1 MSHRRVPDPSAST
14 PELTRAAPAPWITR
28 AAAACAVLL
37 GLLAAL
43 GPASPAAAVE
53 PLNVPSRITDQVGA
67 LSGSTAEVEAS
78 LDRLS
83 EDTAYDLFVVFV
95 DGFSG
100 REGEQWARETAAAS
114 GLGAED
120 VILAVAV
127 DDRRY
132 GMWVQSA
139 GEITEDEATRVR
151 VDLVEPRLAAGDWA
165 GAAVAAADG
174 LRDAALGTG
183 TAASGGGGGFGTV
196 LVIGLVVVLGI
207 LVVRSLVRRRS
218 AAGKAGAQ
226 PAGAAPQGLAALPT
240 PELNRRASQALVAI
254 DDALTTSAQELGFAQ
269 AQFGLEAT
277 RQFGAALEEARAR
290 VSEAFRWRQQLDDS
304 TPETEPQARQIMIA
318 IIETCQVAA
327 DSLDAHTDEFEKMRD
342 LQARAPQVLDDAEQ
356 RATEVAARV
365 EPARATVAQ
374 LATTYPAAALASV
387 TPNPDQASA
396 LLAGAHESVA
406 RGREA
411 LTADD
416 RGAAVGAA
424 RAAQDAV
431 AQAVTLLDAV
441 DRAGQDLARA
451 GTDLTA
457 AIASIS
463 ADFADAERLA
473 PREPAVQA
481 AVQAG
486 RAAASAAEAA
496 RTGGDPLAALRDV
509 RAAEARLDETLEPF
523 RERAE
528 HEARARAQL
537 DDQLGRLASHI
548 RAVHDYIETRRGAV
562 GPEARTRLSEA
573 ARLAQQ
579 AHRDAA
585 TDATGA
591 LSLAHRA
598 GELANEAQ
606 QLAQLDVQDWE
617 DQRRQRSGYGG
628 FGGGGSNVG
637 GMVLGGILLD
647 SLLRGG
653 GGGFGGGGFGGGGF
667 GGGGGGGGD
676 GGGFG
681 GGGRF

>member
-1 MSHRRVPDPSAST
+1 MSHRRPPAPSTST
-14 PELTRAAPAPWITR
+14 PGLTPAPRAPRFTRAAG
-28 AAAACAVLL
+28 ACLVALL

-53 PLNVPSRITDQVGA
+53 PFNLPGQITDQVGA
-67 LSGSTAEVEAS
+67 LDGSTGDVQAS

-83 EDTAYDLFVVFV
+83 DDTAYDLFVVYV

-100 REGEQWARETAAAS
+100 RDGEQWARETAVAS
-114 GLGAED
+114 GLGPED

-127 DDRRY
+127 DERRY
-132 GMWVQSA
+132 GMWVPSS
-139 GEITEDEATRVR
+139 GDITEDELTSVR
-151 VDLVEPRLAAGDWA
+151 VDLVEPRLAEDDWA
-165 GAAVAAADG
+165 GAAIAAADG

-183 TAASGGGGGFGTV
+183 TAASGGGGFGAL
-196 LVIGLVVVLGI
+196 LVVGLVVVLVI
-207 LVVRSLVRRRS
+207 FVVRSLVRRRN
-218 AAGKAGAQ
+218 AAGQAGAQ

-277 RQFGAALEEARAR
+277 RRFGTALEEARAR

-327 DSLDAHTDEFEKMRD
+327 ETLDAHTEEFEQMRD
-342 LQARAPQVLDDAEQ
+342 LQARAPEVLDDAEQ

-387 TPNPDQASA
+387 TPNPDQAAA

-406 RGREA
+406 RGRQA
-411 LTADD
+411 LAADD

-451 GTDLTA
+451 GADLTA
-457 AIASIS
+457 AVASIS
-463 ADFADAERLA
+463 ADFTDAERLA

-486 RAAASAAEAA
+486 RAAAAAAEAA
-496 RTGGDPLAALRDV
+496 RSGGDPLAALRGV

-528 HEARARAQL
+528 HDARARAQL
-537 DDQLGRLASHI
+537 DDLLGRLASHI

-585 TDATGA
+585 TDPAGA
-591 LSLAHRA
+591 LALAHRA
-598 GELANEAQ
+598 GDLAGEAQ
-606 QLAQLDVQDWE
+606 HLAQLDVQDWE

-653 GGGFGGGGFGGGGF
+653 GGGGFGGGGFGGGGF
-667 GGGGGGGGD
+667 GGGGGGD

>member
-1 MSHRRVPDPSAST
+1 MSHRRVPAPSAS
-14 PELTRAAPAPWITR
+14 PSGLTRAAPVSRFTR
-28 AAAACAVLL
+28 AAAVGAVLL
-37 GLLAAL
+37 ATLGLAL
-43 GPASPAAAVE
+43 PAAAVE
-53 PLNVPSRITDQVGA
+53 PLDVPGRVTDEAGVLGGG
-67 LSGSTAEVEAS
+67 LAEVEAG

-95 DGFSG
+95 DEFSG
-100 REGEQWARETAAAS
+100 RTGEQWARETAAQS

-127 DDRRY
+127 DERRY
-132 GMWVQSA
+132 GMWVQGA
-139 GEITEDEATRVR
+139 GEITEEEATRVR
-151 VDLVEPRLAAGDWA
+151 VELVEPRLAADDWA

-183 TAASGGGGGFGTV
+183 TAASGGPGLGTLLV
-196 LVIGLVVVLGI
+196 LGLLVVLGI
-207 LVVRSLVRRRS
+207 LVVRSLVRRRAAKPGAQ
-218 AAGKAGAQ
+218 AAGATGS
-226 PAGAAPQGLAALPT
+226 APEGLAALPT

-254 DDALTTSAQELGFAQ
+254 DDALTTSGQELGFAQ

-277 RQFGAALEEARAR
+277 RRFSEALDEARAR

-304 TPETEPQARQIMIA
+304 TPETEPQARQIMVA
-318 IIETCQVAA
+318 IIETCRVAA
-327 DSLDAHTDEFEKMRD
+327 ESLDAHTEEFEKMRD
-342 LQARAPQVLDDAEQ
+342 LQARAPQVLDEVEQ
-356 RATEVAARV
+356 RAGEIAVRV

-387 TPNPDQASA
+387 TPNPDQAAA
-396 LLAGAHESVA
+396 LLDGARESVA

-451 GTDLTA
+451 GADLSA
-457 AIASIS
+457 AIASIGS
-463 ADFADAERLA
+463 DFDDADRLA

-486 RAAASAAEAA
+486 RAAAAAAEVA
-496 RTGGDPLAALRDV
+496 RTDGDPLAALRDV
-509 RAAEARLDETLEPF
+509 RAAEARLDEALEPF

-537 DDQLGRLASHI
+537 DDLLGRLASHV

-591 LSLAHRA
+591 LALAHRA
-598 GELANEAQ
+598 GQLAGEAQ

-617 DQRRQRSGYGG
+617 DQRRRSSGYGG

-653 GGGFGGGGFGGGGF
+653 GGGFGGGGFGGGG
-667 GGGGGGGGD
+667 GGGFGGGD

>member
-1 MSHRRVPDPSAST
+1 MSHRRPPAPSTST
-14 PELTRAAPAPWITR
+14 PGLTPAPRAPRFTRAAG
-28 AAAACAVLL
+28 ACLVALL

-53 PLNVPSRITDQVGA
+53 PFNLPGQITDQVGA
-67 LSGSTAEVEAS
+67 LDGSTGDVQAS

-83 EDTAYDLFVVFV
+83 DDTAYDLFVVYV

-100 REGEQWARETAAAS
+100 RDGEQWARETAVAS
-114 GLGAED
+114 GLGPED

-127 DDRRY
+127 DERRY
-132 GMWVQSA
+132 GMWVPSS
-139 GEITEDEATRVR
+139 GDITEDELTSVR
-151 VDLVEPRLAAGDWA
+151 VDLVEPRLAEDDWA
-165 GAAVAAADG
+165 GAAIAAADG

-183 TAASGGGGGFGTV
+183 TAASGGGGFGTL
-196 LVIGLVVVLGI
+196 LVVGLVVVLVI
-207 LVVRSLVRRRS
+207 FVVRSLVRRRN
-218 AAGKAGAQ
+218 AAGQAGAQ

-277 RQFGAALEEARAR
+277 RRFGTALEEARAR

-327 DSLDAHTDEFEKMRD
+327 ETLDAHTEEFEQMRD
-342 LQARAPQVLDDAEQ
+342 LQARAPEVLDDAEQ

-387 TPNPDQASA
+387 TPNPDQAAA

-411 LTADD
+411 LAADD

-451 GTDLTA
+451 GADLTA
-457 AIASIS
+457 AVASIS
-463 ADFADAERLA
+463 ADFTDAERLA

-486 RAAASAAEAA
+486 RAAAAAAEAA
-496 RTGGDPLAALRDV
+496 RSGGDPLAALRDV

-528 HEARARAQL
+528 HDARARAQL
-537 DDQLGRLASHI
+537 DDLLGRLASHI

-585 TDATGA
+585 TDPAGA
-591 LSLAHRA
+591 LALAHRA
-598 GELANEAQ
+598 GDLAGEAQ
-606 QLAQLDVQDWE
+606 HLAQLDVQDWE

-653 GGGFGGGGFGGGGF
+653 GGGGFGGGGFGGGGF
-667 GGGGGGGGD
+667 GGGGGGD

>member
-1 MSHRRVPDPSAST
+1 MSHPRVPAPSAPTSV
-14 PELTRAAPAPWITR
+14 LTRATPVPRFTR
-28 AAAACAVLL
+28 AAAALTVLL
-37 GLLAAL
+37 ATLGLAV
-43 GPASPAAAVE
+43 PAAAVE
-53 PLNVPSRITDQVGA
+53 PLNLPSQITDQVGA
-67 LSGSTAEVEAS
+67 LDGSTAEVQAS

-83 EDTAYDLFVVFV
+83 DDTAYDLFVVYV
-95 DGFSG
+95 ADFSG
-100 REGEQWARETAAAS
+100 RDGEQWARETAAAS
-114 GLGAED
+114 GLGPED

-127 DDRRY
+127 DERRY

-139 GEITEDEATRVR
+139 GEITEEEATSVR
-151 VDLVEPRLAAGDWA
+151 VDLVEPRLAEDDWA
-165 GAAVAAADG
+165 GAAIAAADG

-183 TAASGGGGGFGTV
+183 TAASGGGLGLGTLLVVGLV
-196 LVIGLVVVLGI
+196 LVLVV
-207 LVVRSLVRRRS
+207 LVVRSLLRHRGG
-218 AAGKAGAQ
+218 AGQGAAQ

-277 RQFGAALEEARAR
+277 RRFGAALEEARAR

-318 IIETCQVAA
+318 ILETCQVAA
-327 DSLDAHTDEFEKMRD
+327 DTLDAHTEEFEQMRD
-342 LQARAPQVLDDAEQ
+342 LQARAPEVLDDAEQ
-356 RATEVAARV
+356 RATEVSARV

-374 LATTYPAAALASV
+374 LATTYPPAALASV
-387 TPNPDQASA
+387 TPNPDQAAA
-396 LLAGAHESVA
+396 LLTGAQESVA

-411 LTADD
+411 LATDD

-441 DRAGQDLARA
+441 ERAGQDLARA
-451 GTDLTA
+451 GADLTA
-457 AIASIS
+457 AVASIS
-463 ADFADAERLA
+463 ADFADADRLA

-486 RAAASAAEAA
+486 RAAATAAEAA
-496 RTGGDPLAALRDV
+496 RSGGDPLAALRDV

-528 HEARARAQL
+528 HDARARAQL
-537 DDQLGRLASHI
+537 DDLLGRLASHI

-591 LSLAHRA
+591 LALAHRA
-598 GELANEAQ
+598 GELAGQAQ

-628 FGGGGSNVG
+628 IGGGGSNVG

-667 GGGGGGGGD
+667 GGGGGGD

>member
-1 MSHRRVPDPSAST
+1 MSHPRVPAPSAPTSV
-14 PELTRAAPAPWITR
+14 LTRATPASRFTR
-28 AAAACAVLL
+28 AAVAVAVLL
-37 GLLAAL
+37 TSLGIAL
-43 GPASPAAAVE
+43 PAAAVE
-53 PLNVPSRITDQVGA
+53 PLDVPGQITDQVGA
-67 LSGSTAEVEAS
+67 LDGSTAEVQAS

-83 EDTAYDLFVVFV
+83 DDTAYDLFVVYV
-95 DGFSG
+95 EDFSG
-100 REGEQWARETAAAS
+100 RDGEQWARETAVAS

-127 DDRRY
+127 GERRY

-139 GEITEDEATRVR
+139 GEITEEEATSVR
-151 VDLVEPRLAAGDWA
+151 VDLVEPRLAEDDWA
-165 GAAVAAADG
+165 GAAIAAADG

-183 TAASGGGGGFGTV
+183 TAASGGGGGFGTL
-196 LVIGLVVVLGI
+196 LVVGLVVLLVV
-207 LVVRSLVRRRS
+207 LVVRSLLRRRKG
-218 AAGKAGAQ
+218 AGQAGAQ

-277 RQFGAALEEARAR
+277 RRFGAALEEARAR

-327 DSLDAHTDEFEKMRD
+327 DTLDAHTEEFEQMRD
-342 LQARAPQVLDDAEQ
+342 LQARAPEVLDDAEQ

-387 TPNPDQASA
+387 TPNPDQAAA
-396 LLAGAHESVA
+396 LLTGAHESVA
-406 RGREA
+406 RGRET
-411 LTADD
+411 LVADD

-441 DRAGQDLARA
+441 ERAGQDLARA
-451 GTDLTA
+451 GADLTA

-463 ADFADAERLA
+463 ADFADADRLA

-481 AVQAG
+481 AVQVG
-486 RAAASAAEAA
+486 RAAAAAAEAA
-496 RTGGDPLAALRDV
+496 RSGGDPLAALRDV

-528 HEARARAQL
+528 HDARARAQL
-537 DDQLGRLASHI
+537 DDLLGRLASHI

-591 LSLAHRA
+591 LALAHRA
-598 GELANEAQ
+598 GELAGEAQ

-628 FGGGGSNVG
+628 LGGGGSNVG

-653 GGGFGGGGFGGGGF
+653 GGGFGGGGFGGGG
-667 GGGGGGGGD
+667 GGGD